1 MSRDKQ
7 EKDEVWSMSD
17 ESVFLSGTV
26 RDRVQD
32 LMKYQKI
39 SQAELADRIGCSE
52 SLLSRFISGKTDKL
66 GDENIIRIARVFD
79 VSTDFLLGET
89 DIPDRVN
96 YDISELGLSVQA
108 ARNLFTHKVNPRVV
122 NALLETP
129 EFANTT
135 NLISGYLDDE
145 MAKGFAAQNQLF
157 AMVAGMLRN
166 EPAAAAD
173 AKKLQRPVYQA
184 DLTAIQ
190 NSFMTAVR
198 TVKKDADSKLT
209 DSHKLADSRNLT
221 SEAMKKIVAEL
232 PNGKISRQVT
242 EEQLADAVA
251 QSVSDL
257 RGVDPEQV
265 KKLFLAMISR
275 KKRKDRSGHD
285 K

>member
-1 MSRDKQ
+1 
-7 EKDEVWSMSD
+7 MSD

-108 ARNLFTHKVNPRVV
+108 ARNLFTHKVDPRVV